1 MESNLLFVIASL
13 IFILGYLIAFFID
26 HLPLSLRSAG
36 KILDVFPLSTL
47 RATQIMMANRLGAV
61 LFFTSSGFLVDIGS
75 TMEDFLLL
83 FSLSWLFLG
92 LLSLIYILL
101 WKSFF
106 VFISKYLLAINE
118 PIAQVKS
125 LNFSL
130 KYTFTNYPFIF
141 NTLGVSIPII
151 SASLF
156 PEFRAS
162 LLQIG
167 FAFNSIASLLLIFV
181 IEPKFVSHISNDEPQ
196 KADKFHQ
203 ELIYSKSIIL
213 FLSGFS
219 TVILYVLI

>member
-36 KILDVFPLSTL
+36 RILDVFPLSTL

-106 VFISKYLLAINE
+106 VFISKYLLGINE

-125 LNFSL
+125 LNF
-130 KYTFTNYPFIF
+130 F
-141 NTLGVSIPII
+141 
-151 SASLF
+151 
-156 PEFRAS
+156 
-162 LLQIG
+162 
-167 FAFNSIASLLLIFV
+167 
-181 IEPKFVSHISNDEPQ
+181 
-196 KADKFHQ
+196 
-203 ELIYSKSIIL
+203 
-213 FLSGFS
+213 
-219 TVILYVLI
+219 